1 MEHIIA
7 AAIKYDNR
15 IWQLPRPKRHHDV
28 MRSIGGMFG
37 PHVEGFISSTGEFV
51 NRTEA
56 MRIAVC
62 DNDAAGIRLA
72 KYTTAGIVVPEGDLG
87 SATQDFVD
95 YLCTLYK

>member
-7 AAIKYDNR
+7 VAIKYDNR

-37 PHVEGFISSTGEFV
+37 PHIEGFISSTGEFV

-56 MRIAVC
+56 MRIAV
-62 DNDAAGIRLA
+62 AAGQLRRRS
-72 KYTTAGIVVPEGDLG
+72 GPEYYQGPELYSEDLW
-87 SATQDFVD
+87 
-95 YLCTLYK
+95 